1 MLMCSIAVGSRILTK
16 RRQTNYL
23 CAILRLPMLID
34 MELLFIKVKRNLN
47 MINPFVIASSCVQ
60 LNLILSGFRRL
71 DLFFTTTK
79 NFVQFL
85 KI

>member
-1 MLMCSIAVGSRILTK
+1 MCSIAVGSRILTK

-47 MINPFVIASSCVQ
+47 MINPFVIAYYSSCVQ

-79 NFVQFL
+79 IFVQFL

>member
-1 MLMCSIAVGSRILTK
+1 MCSIAVGSRILTK
-16 RRQTNYL
+16 GRQTNYL

-79 NFVQFL
+79 NCVQFL